1 MYISDRANEYSRQP
15 DSASQQPRADESP
28 GPILFY
34 GAQDVYGQLSNMY
47 ISSFKN
53 SIFTYGPP
61 KYREYGCVEQF
72 FQHTKALWAMDT
84 ECCDAIMRTSDPIKH
99 KALGKEVK
107 NLDVKEWNKISYKV
121 MLKAVGLKF
130 TVSESSDALRA
141 VLLATSDRE
150 IVEASRDMTWGCGL
164 TLEEAEKQKGNWPGR
179 NLLGQALMQIRQE
192 LVDEKGRQSCGFAAP
207 NDAVAGGQSEETRH
221 DDALQN
227 DMDLLRLKRRADPVY
242 LQENDDRAEKRVK
255 RQHSDSKAT
264 QTESTSNTE
273 QNAEKGLA
281 EVWWFPKPART
292 KRHSHGG

>member
-1 MYISDRANEYSRQP
+1 MESQDRPPMYISDRANDYSRQP

-61 KYREYGCVEQF
+61 KFREYCCVEQF
-72 FQHTKALWAMDT
+72 FQHAKALWAMDT
-84 ECCDAIMRTSDPIKH
+84 GSGDAIMRTSDPKRH
-99 KALGKEVK
+99 KALGKKVK
-107 NLDVKEWNKISYKV
+107 NLDVKEWNEMSYKV

-150 IVEASRDMTWGCGL
+150 IVEASRDMTWSCGL
-164 TLEEAEKQKGNWPGR
+164 TLEEAKKHKGRWPGK
-179 NLLGQALMQIRQE
+179 NLLGKALMEIRQE
-192 LVDEKGRQSCGFAAP
+192 LVDEKERQTRGFAPP
-207 NDAVAGGQSEETRH
+207 NDAVAGGQSQETRH

-227 DMDLLRLKRRADPVY
+227 DMDLLRLKRRADSVY
-242 LQENDDRAEKRVK
+242 LQENDDRAGKRVK
-255 RQHSDSKAT
+255 RQ
-264 QTESTSNTE
+264 
-273 QNAEKGLA
+273 
-281 EVWWFPKPART
+281 
-292 KRHSHGG
+292 